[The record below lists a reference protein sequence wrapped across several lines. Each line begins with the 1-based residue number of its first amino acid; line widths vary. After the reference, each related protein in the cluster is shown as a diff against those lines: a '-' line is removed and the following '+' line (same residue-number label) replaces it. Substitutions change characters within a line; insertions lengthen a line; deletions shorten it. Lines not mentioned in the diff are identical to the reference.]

1 MSAVSFAGM
10 SVCCFLKMCLQ
21 LSETKGSTMGDVVRL
36 VGCADTL
43 SRWESDADGE
53 DDCLSVGIIVRDEN
67 ASRSN

>member
-1 MSAVSFAGM
+1 
-10 SVCCFLKMCLQ
+10 
-21 LSETKGSTMGDVVRL
+21 MGDVVRL